1 MMIFNGQS
9 TWEMLREKKEEKNVT
24 AVRKNGAWS
33 FECEGKWRKKEL
45 RKTGKERVMDDVGE
59 ERKKV
64 WVQRRWQR
72 RWEDCEVKPEW
83 WERGVRGRREIGWRN
98 VGKQSEKDEEGKWAR
113 TVKTEIHQKQEESE
127 SQRRERTL
135 RTICAALVIVHVTQK
150 TRLQSIYELEPF
162 KCVISSFSTPKAVCQ
177 NMTGCHSQAATQ
189 AETSTPMQGYSL
201 IHPIKTLSLTL

>member
-9 TWEMLREKKEEKNVT
+9 TWEMLREKKEEKKCNCCKEERRVELW
-24 AVRKNGAWS
+24 V
-33 FECEGKWRKKEL
+33 WRKKEL

-83 WERGVRGRREIGWRN
+83 WERGVRGRRKIGWRN

-135 RTICAALVIVHVTQK
+135 RTICPALVIVHVTQK